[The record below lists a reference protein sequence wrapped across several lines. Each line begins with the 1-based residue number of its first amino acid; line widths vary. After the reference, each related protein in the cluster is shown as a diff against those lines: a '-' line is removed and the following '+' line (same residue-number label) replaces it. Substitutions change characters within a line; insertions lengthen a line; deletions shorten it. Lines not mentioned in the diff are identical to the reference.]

1 MADLAAVIEARPSAA
16 ALLDKKMKKSH
27 AMISG
32 GVVIAALVVGLGFIG
47 INILQDFS
55 GVTLAS
61 FWPYALLVVAL
72 LIALGFEFVNGFHDT
87 ANAVATVIYTHSLDP
102 NIAVVW
108 SGLCNLCGVLLSSGA
123 VAYAIITLLP
133 VELILQ
139 VSSGAGFAMVFALLI
154 AAIIWNLSTWWF
166 GLPASSSH
174 TMVGSIIGVGIAN
187 QLMSIHTGTS
197 GVDWEQATKVFKVL
211 LISPLIG
218 FGAAAILLL
227 LSKLFILTKWA
238 KNFAILFDAN
248 HRKPLWAI
256 PTILI
261 TGIPGAFVFNFI
273 APLILGL
280 FGDPGK
286 ALWQPIQNF
295 QSTYVPYGLYTVM
308 LLVGILG
315 LYLISLFARIVIE
328 NADVLFTAP
337 KGATPPPWPIR
348 ILLIFTCS
356 GVSFAH
362 GSNDGQKGMG
372 LIMLILIG
380 TVPTA
385 YALNHAV
392 SSHDTQAFI
401 TASEQAGLVINN
413 HVDKNGI
420 LGDDARAEVTDYIR
434 TKQIRPDTMLA
445 LRELVNDLRGDVLTY
460 KEYKAVPANRQAN
473 VRNDMYVAS
482 EAIRLLQKRDD
493 SLKAAGQPTVFTA
506 AENATL
512 KSYKSKV
519 DQATKFIPPWV
530 KVAVALALG
539 MGTMVGWKRI
549 VVTVGEKIGKEHL
562 TYAQGACAELVAM
575 CTISAADT
583 WGLPVSTTHVL
594 SSGVAGTM
602 AANGSGLQ
610 LSTIRNIAMAWVLTL
625 PAAALLSGGLFWL
638 FRQVTS

>member
-1 MADLAAVIEARPSAA
+1 MSDLAAVVEARPPASV
-16 ALLDKKMKKSH
+16 LLDKKMKKSH

-32 GVVIAALVVGLGFIG
+32 GVVIAALVIGLGFIG
-47 INILQDFS
+47 VNIFQDFS

-211 LISPLIG
+211 LISPLVG
-218 FGAAAILLL
+218 FSCAAILLMIL
-227 LSKLFILTKWA
+227 KPKL
-238 KNFAILFDAN
+238 
-248 HRKPLWAI
+248 R
-256 PTILI
+256 
-261 TGIPGAFVFNFI
+261 V
-273 APLILGL
+273 
-280 FGDPGK
+280 
-286 ALWQPIQNF
+286 
-295 QSTYVPYGLYTVM
+295 YGC
-308 LLVGILG
+308 
-315 LYLISLFARIVIE
+315 SLFALLTALIAHYFFALGILASALIGVAVSVFVWMAFLLIPVPD
-328 NADVLFTAP
+328 ALFEAP
-337 KGATPPPWPIR
+337 KGTTPPPWPIR
-348 ILLIFTCS
+348 LLLVLTCS

-392 SSHDTQAFI
+392 SSHDMQAFI
-401 TASEQAGLVINN
+401 AASDQAGQAIDR
-413 HVDKNGI
+413 HVDKTGI
-420 LGDDARAEVTDYIR
+420 LGSDARTEVTDYIR
-434 TKQIRPDTMLA
+434 TKQIQPDTMLA
-445 LRELVNDLRGDVLTY
+445 LRELIGDLKGAVITY
-460 KEYKAVPANRQAN
+460 KEYKAVPANQQAN

-482 EAIRLLQKRDD
+482 EAIRLMQKNDD
-493 SLKAAGQPTVFTA
+493 SLKAVGKPSVFTSE
-506 AENATL
+506 ENAEL
-512 KSYKSKV
+512 KNYKSKV

-539 MGTMVGWKRI
+539 MGTMIGWKRI

-575 CTISAADT
+575 CTISAADNF
-583 WGLPVSTTHVL
+583 GLPVSTTHVL

-610 LSTIRNIAMAWVLTL
+610 IATIRNIALAWVLTL
-625 PAAALLSGGLFWL
+625 PSAALLSGSLFWL
-638 FRQVTS
+638 FRQVVG